1 MPRISQTEGL
11 CRESWRFRKGKKEE
25 RAGEHVILFLGFLPK
40 HVSPQ
45 DHLCLF
51 NVYPSQIYC
60 SLALQERHTL
70 EACLCIGGV
79 VIIVNISDF
88 VVLKSLS
95 QHWGFY
101 LENVLLCEN
110 WRGCNNLLLQPHRV
124 INAITVGKT
133 GTYGGNLLLAPAQ
146 SSVFWQPS
154 ELCFVAWIVSEH
166 CRSGGKI
173 GQVLSKTQP
182 WYADLPHPICH
193 YIHLLLQNRF

>member
-70 EACLCIGGV
+70 EVCLCVGGV

-110 WRGCNNLLLQPHRV
+110 WRGCNLQPV
-124 INAITVGKT
+124 KW
-133 GTYGGNLLLAPAQ
+133 AQ
-146 SSVFWQPS
+146 SAPS
-154 ELCFVAWIVSEH
+154 TSSCHQRNYRGEDWHLWWESPVGTS
-166 CRSGGKI
+166 
-173 GQVLSKTQP
+173 SKQWFLTT
-182 WYADLPHPICH
+182 
-193 YIHLLLQNRF
+193 